1 MRNLDMTALRSFVA
15 VAEAGGVTR
24 AAGRLN
30 LTQSAVSMQLKRLE
44 ESLGLNLLD
53 RTTRSVTPTAAGDRL
68 LSYARKMLHL
78 NDEAVAHISDSA
90 DVGEVVLGVPVDIVD
105 PAIPQ
110 VLRQFR
116 SEFPRIR
123 VQLMAENTVSLKRA
137 FNHGDCHLI
146 LTTERGCDQNGE
158 TIAELPLVW
167 VGAKDGQAWQMDPL
181 PLILGKRCLFRA
193 HVLRILEAQGIDWE
207 VVLETQSHRATE
219 AAVSADLGI
228 ELLLKGTQPS
238 HVDVIEDD
246 ARLPILTEWQINMY
260 RAPGG
265 GRPVD
270 RLTEMLKK
278 SFNEIE
284 RSTV

>member
-53 RTTRSVTPTAAGDRL
+53 RTTRSVAPTAAGDRL

-123 VQLMAENTVSLKRA
+123 VQLVAENTISLKRA
-137 FNHGDCHLI
+137 YQHGDCHLI
-146 LTTERGCDQNGE
+146 LTTEEGCDQDGK

-167 VGAKDGQAWQMDPL
+167 VGAQDGTAWQMDPL
-181 PLILGKRCLFRA
+181 PLILGKRCLFRG
-193 HVLRILEAQGIDWE
+193 HVLKKLEQAGVDWE

-219 AAVSADLGI
+219 AAVSADLGV

-238 HVDVIEDD
+238 QVEVIDPGN
-246 ARLPILTEWQINMY
+246 RLPELTTWQINLY

-270 RLTEMLKK
+270 RLTEMLETA
-278 SFNEIE
+278 FREVE
-284 RSTV
+284 RSTL